1 MSKTILEM
9 IDAIGGVV
17 IMVSD
22 QARAVKF
29 YAEKVGFD
37 IRLNVPFF
45 GGKWIEVAPK
55 DSESTLS
62 IMEPNPQLMP
72 PEELEI
78 ARKNIGR
85 NTGVW
90 FYTSDIQST
99 YEDLKSKGVDITKPE
114 KQEWGGIMSLVK
126 DLDGNI
132 FTLLSSPEG

>member
-1 MSKTILEM
+1 M
-9 IDAIGGVV
+9 INTIGGVV

-22 QARAVKF
+22 QAQAVKF
-29 YAEKVGFD
+29 YAERIGFD
-37 IRLNVPFF
+37 IRLNVPFY

-62 IMEPNPQLMP
+62 IMEPNSQMMS

-78 ARKNIGR
+78 AKKNIGR

-99 YEDLKSKGVDITKPE
+99 YDELKSKSVDVTEPE

-126 DLDGNI
+126 DLDGNV

>member
-1 MSKTILEM
+1 M
-9 IDAIGGVV
+9 IDTIGGVV

-29 YAEKVGFD
+29 FAEKVGFD

-45 GGKWIEVAPK
+45 GGKWIEIAPK

>member
-1 MSKTILEM
+1 MLEM
-9 IDAIGGVV
+9 IDTLGGVV

-22 QARAVKF
+22 QAQAVKF
-29 YAEKVGFD
+29 YAEKIGFD

-62 IMEPNPQLMP
+62 IMEPHPQMMP

-99 YEDLKSKGVDITKPE
+99 YEELKSKGVDITKPE

>member
-1 MSKTILEM
+1 MELINT
-9 IDAIGGVV
+9 IGGVV

-22 QARAVKF
+22 QAQALKF
-29 YAEKVGFD
+29 YTEKIGLD
-37 IRLNVPFF
+37 IRLNVPFY

-62 IMEPNPQLMP
+62 IMEPNSQMMSQD
-72 PEELEI
+72 ELEI

-90 FYTSDIQST
+90 FFTSDIQST
-99 YEDLKSKGVDITKPE
+99 YEELKSKGIDITKPE
-114 KQEWGGIMSLVK
+114 KQEWGGVMSTIK

>member
-1 MSKTILEM
+1 M
-9 IDAIGGVV
+9 IDTIGGVV

-90 FYTSDIQST
+90 FYTIDIQST

>member
-1 MSKTILEM
+1 M
-9 IDAIGGVV
+9 INSIGGVV

-22 QARAVKF
+22 QAQAVKF
-29 YAEKVGFD
+29 YAEKMGFD

-55 DSESTLS
+55 DSECTLS
-62 IMEPNPQLMP
+62 IMEPNSNMMS
-72 PEELEI
+72 PEETEL
-78 ARKNIGR
+78 AKKNIGT

-90 FYTSDIQST
+90 LYSSNIQST
-99 YEDLKSKGVDITKPE
+99 YEELKSKGVDISVPQ
-114 KQEWGGIMSLVK
+114 KQEWGGVMSLVK

>member
-1 MSKTILEM
+1 M
-9 IDAIGGVV
+9 IDTIGGVV

-114 KQEWGGIMSLVK
+114 KQEWGGIMSLLK

>member
-1 MSKTILEM
+1 
-9 IDAIGGVV
+9 
-17 IMVSD
+17 MVSD
-22 QARAVKF
+22 QAQAIKF
-29 YAEKVGFD
+29 YTEKIGLD
-37 IRLNVPFF
+37 IRLNVPFY

-62 IMEPNPQLMP
+62 IMEPNSQMMSQD
-72 PEELEI
+72 ELEI

-90 FYTSDIQST
+90 FFTSDIQST
-99 YEDLKSKGVDITKPE
+99 YEELKSKGVDITKPQ
-114 KQEWGGIMSLVK
+114 KQEWGGVMSTIK

>member
-1 MSKTILEM
+1 M
-9 IDAIGGVV
+9 IDTIGGVV

-45 GGKWIEVAPK
+45 GGKWIEIAPK

-62 IMEPNPQLMP
+62 IMEPNAQLMT
-72 PEELEI
+72 PEDLEI

>member
-1 MSKTILEM
+1 M
-9 IDAIGGVV
+9 IDTIGGVV

-22 QARAVKF
+22 QAQAVKF
-29 YAEKVGFD
+29 YTEKIGLD
-37 IRLNVPFF
+37 IRLNVPLY

-62 IMEPNPQLMP
+62 IMEPNSQMMSKD
-72 PEELEI
+72 ELEI

-90 FYTSDIQST
+90 FFTSDIHST
-99 YEDLKSKGVDITKPE
+99 YEELKSKGIDITKPE
-114 KQEWGGIMSLVK
+114 KQEWGGIMSTIK

-132 FTLLSSPEG
+132 FTLLSSPKD

>member
-1 MSKTILEM
+1 M
-9 IDAIGGVV
+9 IDTIGGVV

-45 GGKWIEVAPK
+45 GGKWIEIAPK

-99 YEDLKSKGVDITKPE
+99 YEDLRSKGVDITKPE

>member
-72 PEELEI
+72 PEELEV

>member
-1 MSKTILEM
+1 M
-9 IDAIGGVV
+9 IDTIGGVV

-29 YAEKVGFD
+29 FAEKVGFD

-45 GGKWIEVAPK
+45 GGKWIEIAPK

-126 DLDGNI
+126 DLDGNK

>member
-1 MSKTILEM
+1 M
-9 IDAIGGVV
+9 IDTIGGVV

-45 GGKWIEVAPK
+45 GGKWIEIAPK

-132 FTLLSSPEG
+132 FTLLSSPDG

>member
-1 MSKTILEM
+1 
-9 IDAIGGVV
+9 
-17 IMVSD
+17 MVSD
-22 QARAVKF
+22 QAQAVKF
-29 YAEKVGFD
+29 YTEKIGLD

-62 IMEPNPQLMP
+62 IMEPNSQMMSQD
-72 PEELEI
+72 ELEI

-90 FYTSDIQST
+90 FFTSDIQST
-99 YEDLKSKGVDITKPE
+99 YEELKSKGIDITKPE
-114 KQEWGGIMSLVK
+114 KQEWGGVMSTIK

>member
-1 MSKTILEM
+1 M
-9 IDAIGGVV
+9 INTIGGVV
-17 IMVSD
+17 VMVSD
-22 QARAVKF
+22 QAQAVKF
-29 YAEKVGFD
+29 YAEKIGFD
-37 IRLNVPFF
+37 IRLNVPFH

-62 IMEPNPQLMP
+62 IMEPNPQAMSE
-72 PEELEI
+72 EELEI
-78 ARKNIGR
+78 AKKNIGR

-99 YEDLKSKGVDITKPE
+99 YEELKSKDVDITKPE

-126 DLDGNI
+126 DMDGNI

>member
-1 MSKTILEM
+1 MLEM
-9 IDAIGGVV
+9 IDTIGGVV

-45 GGKWIEVAPK
+45 GGKWIEIAPK

>member
-1 MSKTILEM
+1 M
-9 IDAIGGVV
+9 IDTIGGVV

-45 GGKWIEVAPK
+45 GGKWIEIAPK

-62 IMEPNPQLMP
+62 IMEPNAQLMT

-126 DLDGNI
+126 DLDGNV

>member
-1 MSKTILEM
+1 M
-9 IDAIGGVV
+9 IDTIGGVV

-45 GGKWIEVAPK
+45 GGKWIEIAPK

-62 IMEPNPQLMP
+62 IMEPNPQLMT

-126 DLDGNI
+126 DLDGNV

>member
-1 MSKTILEM
+1 MLEM
-9 IDAIGGVV
+9 IDTIGGVV

-22 QARAVKF
+22 QAQAVKF
-29 YAEKVGFD
+29 YAEKIGLD

-62 IMEPNPQLMP
+62 IMEPHPQMMP

-99 YEDLKSKGVDITKPE
+99 YEELKSKGVDITKPE

>member
-9 IDAIGGVV
+9 IDTIGGVV

-62 IMEPNPQLMP
+62 IMEPNPQLMR

>member
-1 MSKTILEM
+1 
-9 IDAIGGVV
+9 
-17 IMVSD
+17 MVSD
-22 QARAVKF
+22 QAQAVKF
-29 YAEKVGFD
+29 YAEKIGFD
-37 IRLNVPFF
+37 IRLNVPFY

-62 IMEPNPQLMP
+62 IMEPNSQMMS

-78 ARKNIGR
+78 AKKNIGR

-99 YEDLKSKGVDITKPE
+99 YDELKSKSVDVTEPE

>member
-1 MSKTILEM
+1 
-9 IDAIGGVV
+9 
-17 IMVSD
+17 MVSD
-22 QARAVKF
+22 QAQAIKF
-29 YAEKVGFD
+29 YTEKIGLD
-37 IRLNVPFF
+37 IRLNVPFY

-62 IMEPNPQLMP
+62 IMEPNSQMMSQ
-72 PEELEI
+72 EELEI

-90 FYTSDIQST
+90 FFTSDIQST
-99 YEDLKSKGVDITKPE
+99 YEELKSKGIDITKPE
-114 KQEWGGIMSLVK
+114 KQEWGGVMSTIK

>member
-1 MSKTILEM
+1 
-9 IDAIGGVV
+9 
-17 IMVSD
+17 MVSD
-22 QARAVKF
+22 QAQALKF
-29 YAEKVGFD
+29 YTEKIGLD
-37 IRLNVPFF
+37 IRLNVPFY

-62 IMEPNPQLMP
+62 IMEPNSQMMT
-72 PEELEI
+72 EDELEI

-90 FYTSDIQST
+90 FFTSDIEST
-99 YEDLKSKGVDITKPE
+99 YEELKSKGIDITKPE
-114 KQEWGGIMSLVK
+114 KQEWGGVMSTIK

>member
-1 MSKTILEM
+1 
-9 IDAIGGVV
+9 
-17 IMVSD
+17 MVSD
-22 QARAVKF
+22 QAQSVKF
-29 YAEKVGFD
+29 YTEKIGLD
-37 IRLNVPFF
+37 IRLNVPFY

-62 IMEPNPQLMP
+62 IMEPNSQMMSQD
-72 PEELEI
+72 ELEI

-90 FYTSDIQST
+90 FFTSDIQST
-99 YEDLKSKGVDITKPE
+99 YEELKSKGIDITKPE
-114 KQEWGGIMSLVK
+114 KQEWGGIMSIIK

>member
-1 MSKTILEM
+1 M
-9 IDAIGGVV
+9 IDTIGGVV

-72 PEELEI
+72 PEELET

>member
-1 MSKTILEM
+1 
-9 IDAIGGVV
+9 
-17 IMVSD
+17 MVSD
-22 QARAVKF
+22 QAQALKF
-29 YAEKVGFD
+29 YTEKIGLD
-37 IRLNVPFF
+37 IRLNVPFY

-62 IMEPNPQLMP
+62 IMEPNSQMMTQD
-72 PEELEI
+72 ELEI

-90 FYTSDIQST
+90 FFTSDIQST
-99 YEDLKSKGVDITKPE
+99 YEDLKSKGIDITKPE
-114 KQEWGGIMSLVK
+114 KQEWGGVMSTIK

>member
-1 MSKTILEM
+1 MLEM
-9 IDAIGGVV
+9 IDTIGGVV

-22 QARAVKF
+22 QAQAVKF
-29 YAEKVGFD
+29 YAEKIGLD

-62 IMEPNPQLMP
+62 IMEPHPQMMP

>member
-1 MSKTILEM
+1 M
-9 IDAIGGVV
+9 IDTIGGVV

-72 PEELEI
+72 PEELKI

-126 DLDGNI
+126 DLDGNR

>member
-1 MSKTILEM
+1 M
-9 IDAIGGVV
+9 IDTIGGVV

-85 NTGVW
+85 NNGVW